1 MPSNRLPRN
10 ALANL
15 TKGWEKTLFPQHV
28 WLDKARGGETHV
40 TLHASQAESEKAKA
54 SLLVDKKYVVSVTT
68 ADCKGAGTDAN
79 VFVELLG
86 ANGNSGRR
94 PLSTSRNNF
103 ERGKKD
109 VFFLE
114 MPDLGELSAIKI
126 GHDNAGMGPGW
137 CLDRVIVSDE
147 DAPGEATVFDASVK
161 GKPGGR
167 WLDKS
172 ADGGATQCTL
182 APLAANAGAYYGVET
197 MTSDVMFAGTDANV
211 SLTLIGLKDGKETR
225 SKTMKLD
232 NSSNNFDRGAL
243 DVLDVRHRAVE
254 PDHRGLDQRG

>member
-1 MPSNRLPRN
+1 MRVVETGREIAFDLPHAGVWLEDGSPN
-10 ALANL
+10 GTAAD
-15 TKGWEKTLFPQHV
+15 LFPLGPDGKPTV
-28 WLDKARGGETHV
+28 RTV
-40 TLHASQAESEKAKA
+40 TYKVEVH
-54 SLLVDKKYVVSVTT
+54 T
-68 ADCKGAGTDAN
+68 ADVKYAGTDAN

-94 PLSTSRNNF
+94 PLSTSRDNF

-126 GHDNAGMGPGW
+126 GHDNAGLGPGW

-182 APLAANAGAYYGVET
+182 A
-197 MTSDVMFAGTDANV
+197 
-211 SLTLIGLKDGKETR
+211 R
-225 SKTMKLD
+225 SPQTPGRTTA
-232 NSSNNFDRGAL
+232 SR
-243 DVLDVRHRAVE
+243 R
-254 PDHRGLDQRG
+254 